1 LRLVPANVESNAA
14 AHYGTSPN
22 TIVVNSRTE
31 AELDGT
37 QTIEQERPVHP
48 LRPVA
53 SLIGS
58 IIAITVAVAVPAVA
72 QSWPA
77 GITPVRGVV
86 ASVSG
91 GELTVNSQ
99 SGAVKV
105 HLGNPLTVYG
115 RTPSDLAH
123 VTTKSFVGITSVKQP
138 DGSERAT
145 EIHIFPDALRGV
157 GEGSYMMNPDPAKT
171 TSASRM
177 TNGTVSGSTSA
188 SASPSKSRMTN
199 GTVTT
204 LAEGSTL
211 SVQYAGG
218 METIVVPSDV
228 HVTALTPTG
237 DKLTPGENVV
247 ALTKKQSDGSL
258 TTTDVIAIAPA
269 TAR

>member
-1 LRLVPANVESNAA
+1 VQRLS
-14 AHYGTSPN
+14 
-22 TIVVNSRTE
+22 
-31 AELDGT
+31 L
-37 QTIEQERPVHP
+37 
-48 LRPVA
+48 VA
-53 SLIGS
+53 SLAGS
-58 IIAITVAVAVPAVA
+58 IVAITAAVAVPAAA
-72 QSWPA
+72 QSWPP
-77 GITPVRGVV
+77 GVTPVRGVI

-99 SGAVKV
+99 SGAVKI

-115 RTPSDLAH
+115 RTTSDLAH

-157 GEGSYMMNPDPAKT
+157 GEGSYLMNPDPAKT

-188 SASPSKSRMTN
+188 SATASQSRMTN

-211 SVQYAGG
+211 SVQFKGG
-218 METIVVPSDV
+218 METIVVPPDV

-237 DKLTPGENVV
+237 DKLTPGQNVV

-258 TTTDVIAIAPA
+258 TTTDVIAVSPTPA
-269 TAR
+269 R

>member
-1 LRLVPANVESNAA
+1 M
-14 AHYGTSPN
+14 
-22 TIVVNSRTE
+22 
-31 AELDGT
+31 
-37 QTIEQERPVHP
+37 
-48 LRPVA
+48 
-53 SLIGS
+53 
-58 IIAITVAVAVPAVA
+58 
-72 QSWPA
+72 
-77 GITPVRGVV
+77 
-86 ASVSG
+86 
-91 GELTVNSQ
+91 NSQ
-99 SGAVKV
+99 NGAVKV

-177 TNGTVSGSTSA
+177 TNGTVSGSASA

-211 SVQYAGG
+211 TVQYAGG
-218 METIVVPSDV
+218 METIVVPPDV

-258 TTTDVIAIAPA
+258 TTTDVIAIAP
-269 TAR
+269 TTSR